1 MEDPNL
7 SSLPRRFFRLTGL
20 NILANVTVPLAGLVD
35 TAMLWH
41 LADIRFLAGAAL
53 AVLLFEYL
61 YWSCGFLRMA
71 TTGTTAQARGRGDAP
86 EVYRV
91 LYRSLALGVAI
102 GLAFLVLAWPI
113 RELGFALLAGSGG
126 VEAAGRDYFAARI
139 WDAPATLANF
149 ALLGWFL
156 GREESGRA
164 LALTLTATL
173 SNVVFNYGFI
183 VYLGLAAFGSGL
195 GTACSQYLMLAVGI
209 GFFLR
214 SPGRV
219 PFRWREVV
227 DRERLRP
234 LLHLNRDI
242 LVRTLCLETAY
253 ALFSNWSA
261 LAGTVVLAGNT
272 LLLRLVL
279 MASYLVDGVAFA
291 AESLAGTFFG
301 QGDRAGLR
309 RLTRLTLA
317 TGAGFA
323 AAFLALFALAP
334 RAILGLLTS
343 HGEVVASALRYA
355 PWLAPVILAGAFAF
369 LFDGLLLGLTQ
380 GRVLRNALLV
390 STLAVFLP
398 LALAGRFT
406 GSVHVLWLAL
416 AAFMAARALTLG
428 QASRWLLAEAGETR
442 GGSPP

>member
-1 MEDPNL
+1 MTLP
-7 SSLPRRFFRLTGL
+7 SLPRRFFRLTGL

-35 TAMLWH
+35 TAMLGH

-71 TTGTTAQARGRGDAP
+71 TTGTTAQARGRGDGA

-102 GLAFLVLAWPI
+102 GLAFLLLAWPI
-113 RELGFALLAGSGG
+113 RELGFFLLAGRGG

-149 ALLGWFL
+149 AFLGWFL

-173 SNVVFNYGFI
+173 SNIVFNYGFI
-183 VYLGLAAFGSGL
+183 VHLGLAAFGSGL
-195 GTACSQYLMLAVGI
+195 GTACSQYLMLAVAV

-214 SPGRV
+214 SPGRIPLRV
-219 PFRWREVV
+219 AEVL
-227 DRERLRP
+227 DPARLRP
-234 LLHLNRDI
+234 LLSLNRDI
-242 LVRTLCLETAY
+242 LIRTVCLETAF

-261 LAGTVVLAGNT
+261 LAGTVVLAANT

-279 MASYLVDGVAFA
+279 TGAYLIDGAAFA

-301 QGDRAGLR
+301 QGDRGGLR

-317 TGAGFA
+317 TGVGFA
-323 AAFLALFALAP
+323 TTFLGLLALAP
-334 RAILGLLTS
+334 RAVLGLLTS
-343 HGEVVASALRYA
+343 HGEVVDLALRYA
-355 PWLAPVILAGAFAF
+355 PWLLPVVLAGAFAF
-369 LFDGLLLGLTQ
+369 SFDGLLLGLTQ
-380 GRVLRNALLV
+380 GKALRNALLV
-390 STLAVFLP
+390 STFAVFLP
-398 LALAGRFT
+398 LAVAGRLT
-406 GSVHVLWLAL
+406 GSVPVLWLAL
-416 AAFMAARALTLG
+416 ASFMAARAVTLG
-428 QASRWLLAEAGETR
+428 WASRGLLFAPRETR
-442 GGSPP
+442 GAVSP